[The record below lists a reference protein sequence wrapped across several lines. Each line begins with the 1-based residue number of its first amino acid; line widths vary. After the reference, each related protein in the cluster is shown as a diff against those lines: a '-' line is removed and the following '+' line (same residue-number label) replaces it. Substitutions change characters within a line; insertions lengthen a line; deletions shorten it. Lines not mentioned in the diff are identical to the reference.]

1 MQAASQSESAGYHAH
16 PQSGGYSQQNGQSYG
31 SGLHSN
37 TYESPSSQAMQ
48 PYPYQQ
54 PQYGYQQ
61 QPPTQSQ
68 HPQPQYMQHPSQQP
82 LMQSQYQHGPPLG
95 YPPPPGARPMY
106 SMPPTMLPP
115 LIQHPST
122 VPPSHL
128 PPGPGPPSSLIPS
141 QPNAYHH
148 ASNPVAALTRPDR
161 PLVVSNVSGKYRYAL
176 EVVQEP
182 QRARMCGFGD
192 KDRRPITPPPCVRL
206 RITLADTGEEVPH
219 KDLDGSFFILQVDL
233 WDKDAGQEVNI
244 VKASSTSPAAS
255 ISTAQTTSFPPVEG
269 NAHLIMQHQQQH
281 GPLQYMGNDPN
292 GQPIYGAPDPQQMPM
307 PQTHSASTAMYT
319 RNLIGSLTVNASSLN
334 DTKKQPGFWFVL
346 QDLSVRMEG
355 HFRLKMNFIDVGST
369 LSNPPEPPSLA
380 SLGAAPP
387 PNGLHKGRCPVLA
400 SVFSEPFQVFSAKK
414 FPGVIESTSLSKV
427 FAAQGIK
434 IPIRKEGRAV
444 EVGKEEDEEG
454 DD

>member
-1 MQAASQSESAGYHAH
+1 M
-16 PQSGGYSQQNGQSYG
+16 
-31 SGLHSN
+31 
-37 TYESPSSQAMQ
+37 
-48 PYPYQQ
+48 
-54 PQYGYQQ
+54 
-61 QPPTQSQ
+61 
-68 HPQPQYMQHPSQQP
+68 
-82 LMQSQYQHGPPLG
+82 
-95 YPPPPGARPMY
+95 
-106 SMPPTMLPP
+106 
-115 LIQHPST
+115 

-141 QPNAYHH
+141 QPTAYHH
-148 ASNPVAALTRPDR
+148 ASNPVATLTRPATR
-161 PLVVSNVSGKYRYAL
+161 SLNTSNVSGKYRYAL

-206 RITLADTGEEVPH
+206 KITFADTGEEVPH

-233 WDKDAGQEVNI
+233 WDKDALQEVNI

-269 NAHLIMQHQQQH
+269 NVHLLMQHQQQH
-281 GPLQYMGNDPN
+281 GPLQFMGHDPN
-292 GQPIYGAPDPQQMPM
+292 GQPIYGAPHPQQMPM

-334 DTKKQPGFWFVL
+334 DTKRQPGFWFVL

-380 SLGAAPP
+380 SLGTAPP

-444 EVGKEEDEEG
+444 EVGKEEEDDEGEA
-454 DD
+454 

>member
-1 MQAASQSESAGYHAH
+1 MQAASQSQSAGYHAH
-16 PQSGGYSQQNGQSYG
+16 PQSGEYSQQNGQSYG
-31 SGLHSN
+31 SGSHSS
-37 TYESPSSQAMQ
+37 TYEPPSSQAMQ

-54 PQYGYQQ
+54 PHYGYPQ
-61 QPPTQSQ
+61 QPPPQGQ
-68 HPQPQYMQHPSQQP
+68 HPQPQYMQHPSHQP
-82 LMQSQYQHGPPLG
+82 MQPQYQHGPPIG
-95 YPPPPGARPMY
+95 YPPPPGPRSMY

-115 LIQHPST
+115 LIQHPSM

-141 QPNAYHH
+141 QPTSYHH
-148 ASNPVAALTRPDR
+148 ATTPIAVLTRPDR
-161 PLVVSNVSGKYRYAL
+161 RPLVTSQVKGCYRYAL
-176 EVVQEP
+176 EVVQQP

-206 RITLADTGEEVPH
+206 VITDAETGEAIPH

-233 WDKDAGQEVNI
+233 WDKDAAQEVNI

-269 NAHLIMQHQQQH
+269 NAHLLMQHQQQH
-281 GPLQYMGNDPN
+281 GALQYMGQDPN
-292 GQPIYGAPDPQQMPM
+292 GQPIYGAPHPQQMPV
-307 PQTHSASTAMYT
+307 PQAHSASTAMYT

-334 DTKKQPGFWFVL
+334 DTERKPGFWFVL

-369 LSNPPEPPSLA
+369 LSNLPEPSGLA
-380 SLGAAPP
+380 SLGAAPAG
-387 PNGLHKGRCPVLA
+387 NGLHKGRCPVLA
-400 SVFSEPFQVFSAKK
+400 SVFSESFQVFSAKK

-444 EVGKEEDEEG
+444 EVGKEEDDEG